1 MNTEQVANA
10 ALAWCENLPDGEP
23 AAVWHSEAG
32 FAAPGALAYADDT
45 MRADQAL
52 KKMRNGVGL
61 LWRGDFQNARQLL
74 QALGRRLDRKNKATN
89 TRDEEPMAARFHR
102 YRMQQAQRAR
112 LLGLLLIRL
121 ESDNTIALR
130 RAPAWEQALLQVY
143 GSAHPP
149 MLVSL
154 RELLGVVGAY
164 EWRRKGVPIVN
175 CDFRIH
181 PHYGVFSPSR
191 AEYLALL
198 MQATLPEN
206 CRCAFDIG
214 TGTGVLSILLAKR
227 GVARIVA
234 TDSSPRAVACAQ
246 ENVDRLGMADQIT
259 VQDVA
264 FFPEGRADLL
274 VCNPPWLPGKVT
286 SSLDAA
292 IYDPNE
298 QMLKGFLQKARLH
311 LEPGGQ
317 IWLIM
322 SDLAQLLGLRAADAL
337 PQLFGAYGLR
347 VVDVYETKPT
357 HARASDGSDPL
368 HEARAR
374 ETTSLWCLAPIG
386 TEN

>member
-1 MNTEQVANA
+1 MNTEKA
-10 ALAWCENLPDGEP
+10 AGGAQEVGEILPDGAQ
-23 AAVWHSEAG
+23 AAIWHSEAG
-32 FAAPGALAYADDT
+32 FTAPATLEYADDT

-52 KKMRNGVGL
+52 KKMRNGIGL
-61 LWRGDFQNARQLL
+61 VWRGDFHNGRQLL
-74 QALGRRLDRKNKATN
+74 QALGRRLDKKSKAAQA
-89 TRDEEPMAARFHR
+89 RGAEPIAERFHR

-112 LLGLLLIRL
+112 LLGLLIIRL

-143 GSAHPP
+143 GAAHPP

-164 EWRRKGVPIVN
+164 EWRRKGVPIAD

-198 MQATLPEN
+198 MQAPLPEK
-206 CRCAFDIG
+206 CRSAFDIG
-214 TGTGVLSILLAKR
+214 TGTGVLSVLLAKR
-227 GVARIVA
+227 GILRIIA

-246 ENVDRLGMADQIT
+246 DNVDRLGLNKQVI
-259 VQDVA
+259 VQEVA

-292 IYDPNE
+292 VYDPNE
-298 QMLKGFLQKARLH
+298 QMLKGFLQQARHH

-322 SDLAQLLGLRAADAL
+322 SDLAQLLGLRAEGEL
-337 PQLFGAYGLR
+337 TQLFSDYGLR
-347 VVDVYETKPT
+347 V
-357 HARASDGSDPL
+357 L
-368 HEARAR
+368 
-374 ETTSLWCLAPIG
+374 
-386 TEN
+386 

>member
-1 MNTEQVANA
+1 MNTEQT
-10 ALAWCENLPDGEP
+10 ENSTPGLGQILPDGEQ

-32 FAAPGALAYADDT
+32 FAAPTSLQDADDT

-52 KKMRNGVGL
+52 KKMRNGIGL
-61 LWRGDFQNARQLL
+61 LWRGDFQNGRQLL
-74 QALGRRLDRKNKATN
+74 QALGRRLDRKTKAASGH
-89 TRDEEPMAARFHR
+89 DAEPMSARFHR

-164 EWRRKGVPIVN
+164 EWCRKGVPIID

-191 AEYLALL
+191 AEYLTLL
-198 MQATLPEN
+198 LQAPLPEN
-206 CRCAFDIG
+206 CRTAFDIG

-227 GVARIVA
+227 GVARIIA

-246 ENVDRLGMADQIT
+246 DNVDRLGLGDQVT
-259 VQDVA
+259 VQEVA

-292 IYDPNE
+292 VYDPNE
-298 QMLKGFLQKARLH
+298 QMLKGFLQKARQH

-317 IWLIM
+317 LWLIM
-322 SDLAQLLGLRAADAL
+322 SDLAQLLGLRAVNEL
-337 PQLFGAYGLR
+337 TQLFSENGLR
-347 VVDVYETKPT
+347 VLAVYEAKPT
-357 HARASDGSDPL
+357 HARASDRSDPL
-368 HEARAR
+368 HEARVQ
-374 ETTSLWCLAPIG
+374 ETT
-386 TEN
+386 

>member
-1 MNTEQVANA
+1 MNTEQT
-10 ALAWCENLPDGEP
+10 ENSTQGLSQILPDGEQ

-32 FAAPGALAYADDT
+32 FAAPTSVEDVDDT

-52 KKMRNGVGL
+52 KKMRNGIGL
-61 LWRGDFQNARQLL
+61 LWRGDFHNGRQLL
-74 QALGRRLDRKNKATN
+74 QALGRRLDRKTKAAN
-89 TRDEEPMAARFHR
+89 DHDAEPISARFHR

-112 LLGLLLIRL
+112 LLGLLLMRL

-164 EWRRKGVPIVN
+164 EWRRKGVPIADCN
-175 CDFRIH
+175 FRIH

-198 MQATLPEN
+198 LQAPLPEN
-206 CRCAFDIG
+206 CRSAFDIG
-214 TGTGVLSILLAKR
+214 TGTGVLSVLLAKR
-227 GVARIVA
+227 GVARIIA

-246 ENVDRLGMADQIT
+246 DNVDTLGLGGQVT
-259 VQDVA
+259 VQEVA
-264 FFPEGRADLL
+264 FFPEGKADLL

-292 IYDPNE
+292 VYDPNE
-298 QMLKGFLQKARLH
+298 QMLKGFLQKARQH

-322 SDLAQLLGLRAADAL
+322 SDLAQLLGLRAADQL
-337 PQLFGAYGLR
+337 TQLFSENGLR
-347 VVDVYETKPT
+347 VLAVYEAKPA
-357 HARASDGSDPL
+357 HARASDRSDPL
-368 HEARAR
+368 HEARAQ
-374 ETTSLWCLAPIG
+374 ETTSLWCLAPID

>member
-1 MNTEQVANA
+1 MNTEQTEDRTQG
-10 ALAWCENLPDGEP
+10 LSEIQPDGEQ

-32 FAAPGALAYADDT
+32 FAAPTSVQDADDT
-45 MRADQAL
+45 MPADQAL
-52 KKMRNGVGL
+52 KKMRNGIGL
-61 LWRGDFQNARQLL
+61 LWRGDFQNGRQLL
-74 QALGRRLDRKNKATN
+74 QALGRRLDRKTKSANDHDA
-89 TRDEEPMAARFHR
+89 EPMSARFHR

-130 RAPAWEQALLQVY
+130 RAPAWQQALLQVY
-143 GSAHPP
+143 GPAHPP

-164 EWRRKGVPIVN
+164 EWRRKGVPIAG

-198 MQATLPEN
+198 MQAPLPQN
-206 CRCAFDIG
+206 CRSAFDIG
-214 TGTGVLSILLAKR
+214 TGTGVLSLLLAKR
-227 GVARIVA
+227 GIARISA

-246 ENVDRLGMADQIT
+246 DNVDRLGVGDQVT
-259 VQDVA
+259 VQEVA

-292 IYDPNE
+292 VYDPNE
-298 QMLKGFLQKARLH
+298 QMLKGFLQKAPQH

-322 SDLAQLLGLRAADAL
+322 SDLAQLLGLRAEDEL
-337 PQLFGAYGLR
+337 TQLFRINGLR
-347 VVDVYETKPT
+347 VLAVYEAKPT
-357 HARASDGSDPL
+357 HARASDRSDPL
-368 HEARAR
+368 HEARAQ
-374 ETTSLWCLAPIG
+374 ETTSLWCLAPID

>member
-1 MNTEQVANA
+1 MNTEQTESSTQ
-10 ALAWCENLPDGEP
+10 ALSLILPDGEQTV
-23 AAVWHSEAG
+23 VWHSEAG
-32 FAAPGALAYADDT
+32 FAAPTSVEYADDT

-52 KKMRNGVGL
+52 KKMRNGIGL
-61 LWRGDFQNARQLL
+61 LWRGDFQNGRQLL
-74 QALGRRLDRKNKATN
+74 QALGRRLDRKTKAAA
-89 TRDEEPMAARFHR
+89 DLDVEPIAARFHR

-121 ESDNTIALR
+121 ESDNSIALR

-143 GSAHPP
+143 GAAHPP

-164 EWRRKGVPIVN
+164 EWRRKGVPISN

-198 MQATLPEN
+198 MQASLPEN
-206 CRCAFDIG
+206 CHSAFDIG
-214 TGTGVLSILLAKR
+214 TGTGVLSVLLAKR
-227 GVARIVA
+227 GIARIIA
-234 TDSSPRAVACAQ
+234 TDSSPRAVACARD
-246 ENVDRLGMADQIT
+246 NVNRLGLNDQ
-259 VQDVA
+259 VEVREVE

-292 IYDPNE
+292 VYDPGE
-298 QMLKGFLQKARLH
+298 QMLKGFLQKAREH
-311 LEPGGQ
+311 LAPGGQ
-317 IWLIM
+317 VWLIM
-322 SDLAQLLGLRAADAL
+322 SDLAQLLGLRAEHAL
-337 PQLFGAYGLR
+337 AQLFSDNGLR
-347 VVDVYETKPT
+347 VLTVYEAKPG
-357 HARASDGSDPL
+357 HARAADRSDPL
-368 HEARAR
+368 HEARAQ
-374 ETTSLWCLAPIG
+374 ETTSLWCLAPID

>member
-1 MNTEQVANA
+1 MNTEQTESSTQG
-10 ALAWCENLPDGEP
+10 LSQILPDGEQT
-23 AAVWHSEAG
+23 AVWHSEAG
-32 FAAPGALAYADDT
+32 FAAPTSLEYADDT

-52 KKMRNGVGL
+52 KKMRNGIGL
-61 LWRGDFQNARQLL
+61 LWRGDFQNGRQLL
-74 QALGRRLDRKNKATN
+74 QALGRRLDRKTKA
-89 TRDEEPMAARFHR
+89 DHGAEPIAARFHR

-121 ESDNTIALR
+121 ESDNAIALR
-130 RAPAWEQALLQVY
+130 RAPAWEQAMLQVY
-143 GSAHPP
+143 GSEHPP

-164 EWRRKGVPIVN
+164 EWRRKGVLIAD

-198 MQATLPEN
+198 MQAPLPDN
-206 CRCAFDIG
+206 YRSAVDIG
-214 TGTGVLSILLAKR
+214 TGTGVLSVLLAKR
-227 GVARIVA
+227 GITRIIA

-246 ENVDRLGMADQIT
+246 DNVDRLGLADQVT
-259 VQDVA
+259 VQEVE
-264 FFPEGRADLL
+264 FFPEGSADLL

-292 IYDPNE
+292 VYDPNE
-298 QMLKGFLQKARLH
+298 QMLKGFLQKARQH
-311 LEPGGQ
+311 LKPGGQ

-322 SDLAQLLGLRAADAL
+322 SDLAQLLGLRAAHEL
-337 PQLFGAYGLR
+337 TQLFSDNDLR
-347 VVDVYETKPT
+347 VLAVYEAKPT
-357 HARASDGSDPL
+357 HARAGDRSDPL
-368 HEARAR
+368 HEARAQ
-374 ETTSLWCLAPIG
+374 ETTSLWCLAPID

>member
-1 MNTEQVANA
+1 MNTEQT
-10 ALAWCENLPDGEP
+10 ENSTQGLSQILPDGKQ

-32 FAAPGALAYADDT
+32 FAAPTAVEHADDT

-52 KKMRNGVGL
+52 KKMRNGIGL
-61 LWRGDFQNARQLL
+61 LWQGDFQNGRQLL
-74 QALGRRLDRKNKATN
+74 QALGRRLDRKTESANDHDA
-89 TRDEEPMAARFHR
+89 EPISARFHR

-143 GSAHPP
+143 GSVHPP

-164 EWRRKGVPIVN
+164 EWRRKGVPIAN
-175 CDFRIH
+175 CDLRIH

-198 MQATLPEN
+198 MQPPLPEN
-206 CRCAFDIG
+206 CRSAFDIG
-214 TGTGVLSILLAKR
+214 TGTGVLSVLLARR
-227 GVARIVA
+227 GIARISA
-234 TDSSPRAVACAQ
+234 TDSSPRAVACARD
-246 ENVDRLGMADQIT
+246 NVDRLGLGDQ
-259 VQDVA
+259 VSVLELA

-292 IYDPNE
+292 VYDPNE
-298 QMLKGFLQKARLH
+298 QMLKGFLQKAPQH

-322 SDLAQLLGLRAADAL
+322 SDLAQLLGLRAEDGL
-337 PQLFGAYGLR
+337 TQLFSDNGLR
-347 VVDVYETKPT
+347 VLAIYEAKPT
-357 HARASDGSDPL
+357 HARASDRSDPL
-368 HEARAR
+368 HEARAQ
-374 ETTSLWCLAPIG
+374 ETTSLWCLAPID